1 MRKTNT
7 NQKTNDN
14 NLNYLNGGG
23 FAVRPKSLLCTICG
37 REFGTASLEIHQK
50 TCIKKYQNDLINMDP
65 GHRQQMPTTQQVLQ
79 KLNQEKQVRQQGG
92 TKVGQK
98 SQQVLYEQPQQ
109 VMALVGCRKCGRRFN
124 PDRIRKHESV
134 CIGPEPDIQKIK
146 EQQQEQNKRAAKY
159 LKPKKTGKWKQEH
172 LEFQQAMREM
182 RKVRQQEIAE
192 GRGNPFGHQQY
203 GQSYGVSNKQQ
214 PTKYGK
220 GNQYQQNYNNQPQS
234 RQYQQQKQPQ
244 YQQQQQ
250 QYSQKGYSQSVKATH
265 KQPTYEQQQTKM
277 VQKSPISQ
285 MPQKQ
290 YQQPTKSSYNDV
302 GYGRPAYNAGGGAS
316 YQIAHSNVS
325 TFSLFTQDGK
335 PKNYDNYQQNNP
347 YVKKNGLY

>member
-1 MRKTNT
+1 MRKSNQKT

-23 FAVRPKSLLCTICG
+23 FAIRPKSLLCTICG

-50 TCIKKYQNDLINMDP
+50 TCIKKYQNDLMNMDP
-65 GHRQQMPTTQQVLQ
+65 GHRQQMPTTQEILQ
-79 KLNQEKQVRQQGG
+79 KLDQEKQFRTQVG

-109 VMALVGCRKCGRRFN
+109 VIALVGCRKCGRRFN

-159 LKPKKTGKWKQEH
+159 LRPKQTGKWKQQH
-172 LEFQQAMREM
+172 LEFQQALREM

-203 GQSYGVSNKQQ
+203 GQSYGMSNKQQ
-214 PTKYGK
+214 SAKYEK
-220 GNQYQQNYNNQPQS
+220 SNYNQQYNNRPQSKQQYQ
-234 RQYQQQKQPQ
+234 KQT
-244 YQQQQQ
+244 QQQQLNLQ
-250 QYSQKGYSQSVKATH
+250 GYSQSVKTTH
-265 KQPTYEQQQTKM
+265 KQPNFEQQQTKM
-277 VQKSPISQ
+277 IQKSPISQ

-290 YQQPTKSSYNDV
+290 YQQSTKSSYNDV
-302 GYGRPAYNAGGGAS
+302 GYGRPAYNNGGAS

-335 PKNYDNYQQNNP
+335 PKNYDNYQKNNP
-347 YVKKNGLY
+347 YAKKNGLY

>member
-98 SQQVLYEQPQQ
+98 SQQMLYEQPQQ

-159 LKPKKTGKWKQEH
+159 LRPKKTGKWKQEH
-172 LEFQQAMREM
+172 LEFQQALREM

-203 GQSYGVSNKQQ
+203 GQSYGMSNKQQ
-214 PTKYGK
+214 PNKYGK
-220 GNQYQQNYNNQPQS
+220 ANQYQQNYKNQPQS
-234 RQYQQQKQPQ
+234 KQYQQQKQTQ
-244 YQQQQQ
+244 YQQQQ
-250 QYSQKGYSQSVKATH
+250 QYSQKGYSQSVKTTH

-290 YQQPTKSSYNDV
+290 YQQPTKSSQNDV

-335 PKNYDNYQQNNP
+335 PKNYDNFQQNNP
-347 YVKKNGLY
+347 YAKKNGLY

>member
-1 MRKTNT
+1 MKKT

-14 NLNYLNGGG
+14 NLNNLNGGG
-23 FAVRPKSLLCTICG
+23 FGARPKTLLCTICG
-37 REFGTASLEIHQK
+37 REFGTASLDIHQK
-50 TCIKKYQNDLINMDP
+50 TCIIKYQNDLMNMDP
-65 GHRQQMPTTQQVLQ
+65 GHRKQMPTTQQVLQ
-79 KLNQEKQVRQQGG
+79 KLDQEKQYRQQGG

-172 LEFQQAMREM
+172 LEFQQALREM
-182 RKVRQQEIAE
+182 RKVRQQEISE
-192 GRGNPFGHQQY
+192 GRVNPFGHQQY
-203 GQSYGVSNKQQ
+203 GQSYGTQNKQI

-220 GNQYQQNYNNQPQS
+220 GNQYQQNYNNRPQ
-234 RQYQQQKQPQ
+234 QQQQKQS
-244 YQQQQQ
+244 YQQQQFN
-250 QYSQKGYSQSVKATH
+250 QKGYSQSVKTTH
-265 KQPTYEQQQTKM
+265 KQPNFEQQQTKM
-277 VQKSPISQ
+277 LQKSPISQ
-285 MPQKQ
+285 ITQKQQ
-290 YQQPTKSSYNDV
+290 YQQPIKSSYNDV
-302 GYGRPAYNAGGGAS
+302 GYGRPAYNGGGAS

-325 TFSLFTQDGK
+325 TFSLFTQDGQ
-335 PKNYDNYQQNNP
+335 PKNYDNYQKNNP
-347 YVKKNGLY
+347 YAKKNGLY

>member
-1 MRKTNT
+1 MRKT

-23 FAVRPKSLLCTICG
+23 FAARPKSLLCTICG

-50 TCIKKYQNDLINMDP
+50 TCIKKYQNDLVNMDP

-79 KLNQEKQVRQQGG
+79 KLDQEKQVRQQGV

-109 VMALVGCRKCGRRFN
+109 VMALVGVNAAENVEEDLTLIESENMNQFAQ
-124 PDRIRKHESV
+124 DRNQISKKQKNNNRNKTK
-134 CIGPEPDIQKIK
+134 GLRNIQSQK
-146 EQQQEQNKRAAKY
+146 
-159 LKPKKTGKWKQEH
+159 KQEH
-172 LEFQQAMREM
+172 LEFQQALREM

-203 GQSYGVSNKQQ
+203 GSSYGMSNKQQ
-214 PTKYGK
+214 PAKSGKY
-220 GNQYQQNYNNQPQS
+220 NQYQQSNNRPQS
-234 RQYQQQKQPQ
+234 KQQYQKQS
-244 YQQQQQ
+244 QQQQQ
-250 QYSQKGYSQSVKATH
+250 FNLQGYSQSVKTTH
-265 KQPTYEQQQTKM
+265 KQPNFEQQQTKM
-277 VQKSPISQ
+277 IQKSPISQ

-302 GYGRPAYNAGGGAS
+302 GYGRPAYNTGGAS

-335 PKNYDNYQQNNP
+335 PKNYDNYQKNNP
-347 YVKKNGLY
+347 YAKKNGLY